1 MLCARSVR
9 PCRAAARPPS
19 PVALLSGGATHP
31 YTAKVNRLLILLAA
45 CVFLLAACA
54 GDEDGRGSAASGGRT
69 PIVIEN
75 ATPLS
80 LGGGEASSVAA
91 TAAAQAAAAAKA
103 PPGGTPVPAPAKGDA
118 AAPAAAAKPADAK
131 PADAK
136 PAAAAE
142 KPGTAGTQPGTR
154 VGIVRPAWEPIRLR
168 EQDFS
173 AQVRTIN
180 GADLEEYQR
189 NIDQLIRAGTN
200 VIITVGVDLAQVTQ
214 DAAERNPNVKFIGI
228 DQYQDRVL
236 PNVVGMVFD
245 DDQAGFLAGALAGLM
260 TKSNVVGAIVGPG
273 WMPTMVNMGEG
284 FAAGAEYVN
293 PNVEV
298 YVEYHPGELPEGLTD
313 QKWGR
318 ETATQ
323 LVTDGVDVVF
333 AAGGLT
339 GQAALDVARTKNVFA
354 IGSELDQ
361 YDALP
366 NARPALLTSVVKVVT
381 TQSVQQLV
389 KGVTDGSV
397 KGGNVF
403 GDVVIAPFREAE
415 AKIPAQV
422 RQRLQTIERG
432 LKQGSVKT
440 GIQAH

>member
-1 MLCARSVR
+1 M
-9 PCRAAARPPS
+9 
-19 PVALLSGGATHP
+19 T
-31 YTAKVNRLLILLAA
+31 RLLVLLAA
-45 CVFLLAACA
+45 VLLLASCA
-54 GDEDGRGSAASGGRT
+54 GEEDGGRASTSSGRT

-75 ATPLS
+75 ATQIA
-80 LGGGEASSVAA
+80 LGGGDAASVAA
-91 TAAAQAAAAAKA
+91 TAAAQAAAAAKGPPA
-103 PPGGTPVPAPAKGDA
+103 GTPGPTGAKPGGTPAA
-118 AAPAAAAKPADAK
+118 AAPAPAPAPKPAESKPAGAKPAE
-131 PADAK
+131 PK
-136 PAAAAE
+136 PAAPAPAAE
-142 KPGTAGTQPGTR
+142 VKPGTADTKPGTR

-173 AQVRTIN
+173 AQIRTIN

-200 VIITVGVDLAQVTQ
+200 VVVTVGVDLTQVTQ
-214 DAAERNPNVKFIGI
+214 DAAERNPSVKFIGI

-236 PNVVGMVFD
+236 PNVVGLVFD

-260 TKSNVVGAIVGPG
+260 TKSNIVGAVVGPG

-298 YVEYHPGELPEGLTD
+298 YVEYHPGELPDGMTD

-318 ETATQ
+318 DTATQ

-339 GQAALDVARTKNVFA
+339 GQSALDVARSKNVFA
-354 IGSELDQ
+354 IGAEVDQ
-361 YDALP
+361 YEALP
-366 NARPALLTSVVKVVT
+366 NARSALLTSVVKVVT
-381 TQSVQQLV
+381 TQAVQQLV

-403 GDVVIAPFREAE
+403 GDVMIAPFREAE

>member
-1 MLCARSVR
+1 M
-9 PCRAAARPPS
+9 
-19 PVALLSGGATHP
+19 
-31 YTAKVNRLLILLAA
+31 RLLLLLAA
-45 CVFLLAACA
+45 SMLLLAACA
-54 GDEDGRGSAASGGRT
+54 GEEDGGRAAGSGRAT
-69 PIVIEN
+69 AVVIQN

-80 LGGGEASSVAA
+80 LGGGDAASVAA
-91 TAAAQAAAAAKA
+91 TAAAQAQAAAKGSA
-103 PPGGTPVPAPAKGDA
+103 AGTPVPAAKA
-118 AAPAAAAKPADAK
+118 AAPAAAAPAPAAPAPAAAK
-131 PADAK
+131 PAEPKPGEAK
-136 PAAAAE
+136 PAAAAPAPAE
-142 KPGTAGTQPGTR
+142 AKPGTADTKPGTR

-168 EQDFS
+168 EQDFN
-173 AQVRTIN
+173 AQIRTIN
-180 GADLEEYQR
+180 SADLEEYQR

-200 VIITVGVDLAQVTQ
+200 VVITVGVDLSQVTQ
-214 DAAERNPNVKFIGI
+214 DAAERNPSVKFIAI

-236 PNVVGMVFD
+236 PNVVGLVFD

-260 TKSNVVGAIVGPG
+260 TKSNVVGAVVGPG

-323 LVTDGVDVVF
+323 LVTDGADVIF
-333 AAGGLT
+333 AGGGLT
-339 GQAALDVARTKNVFA
+339 GQAALDVARTKSIFA
-354 IGSELDQ
+354 IGSEVDQ

-366 NARPALLTSVVKVVT
+366 NTRSALLTSVVKVVT
-381 TQSVQQLV
+381 TQSVQQLL
-389 KGVTDGSV
+389 KGVTDGTV

>member
-1 MLCARSVR
+1 
-9 PCRAAARPPS
+9 
-19 PVALLSGGATHP
+19 LSGGAAHP
-31 YTAKVNRLLILLAA
+31 YTAQVNRLLLVLAA

-54 GDEDGRGSAASGGRT
+54 GDEDGGGSTSAGGRT

-80 LGGGEASSVAA
+80 LGGGDASSVAA
-91 TAAAQAAAAAKA
+91 TAAAQAAAAAKGPA
-103 PPGGTPVPAPAKGDA
+103 PGTPIPAAKGESPA
-118 AAPAAAAKPADAK
+118 AAGAPAAAAKPSDAK
-131 PADAK
+131 PAA
-136 PAAAAE
+136 PAAPPAAAE

-200 VIITVGVDLAQVTQ
+200 VIITVGVDLSQVTQ

-323 LVTDGVDVVF
+323 LVTDGVDVLF

-354 IGSELDQ
+354 IGSEVDQ

-389 KGVTDGSV
+389 KGVSDGSV